1 MAYNVTTFFQYL
13 RRYIERFF
21 FKEVGGWFKIIR
33 FLGLIGFIALAAL
46 VALAIY
52 VDPIPPRT
60 VYLATGQ
67 EGSTYRSIS
76 VAFQKTF
83 QRHGIH
89 LKLVPT
95 SGLGEGLQG
104 LDSDVSEVS
113 ASFLTAGVA
122 SAEQYPELVS
132 LGSVQYSPLWF
143 FYKGDTVTTN
153 DPFEYFSNKKIAI
166 GAAQNATNKIF
177 RTLYALNQ
185 NEIPNSDNF
194 VELLNKEAAEQLI
207 AGSID
212 AAFIVDNYE
221 SETVQKLLKSK
232 DIKIMHFALAD
243 AYLKSLPFLQKLV
256 VPKGSINL
264 ASVFPNED
272 TTILATTTTLLVEKR
287 THPAIQWAY
296 LMAAQDLASHSDTFF
311 AKSGYFPKN
320 LEQSFPLS
328 PIAKR
333 FYAQGVPEVFSYFR
347 LWVSSLID
355 QMWMYVLSLFIVV
368 YSAYKVLTSVRLFP
382 SEFLMNNMFLSLR
395 ELDEA
400 VANAVTK
407 EQLQDIADAL
417 RIFEKEVYENW
428 ILEKNSRFYFNL
440 KNALNG
446 IKRDTQE
453 KLNVLSG

>member
-1 MAYNVTTFFQYL
+1 
-13 RRYIERFF
+13 
-21 FKEVGGWFKIIR
+21 
-33 FLGLIGFIALAAL
+33 
-46 VALAIY
+46 
-52 VDPIPPRT
+52 
-60 VYLATGQ
+60 
-67 EGSTYRSIS
+67 
-76 VAFQKTF
+76 
-83 QRHGIH
+83 
-89 LKLVPT
+89 
-95 SGLGEGLQG
+95 
-104 LDSDVSEVS
+104 
-113 ASFLTAGVA
+113 
-122 SAEQYPELVS
+122 
-132 LGSVQYSPLWF
+132 
-143 FYKGDTVTTN
+143 
-153 DPFEYFSNKKIAI
+153 
-166 GAAQNATNKIF
+166 
-177 RTLYALNQ
+177 
-185 NEIPNSDNF
+185 
-194 VELLNKEAAEQLI
+194 
-207 AGSID
+207 
-212 AAFIVDNYE
+212 
-221 SETVQKLLKSK
+221 
-232 DIKIMHFALAD
+232 
-243 AYLKSLPFLQKLV
+243 
-256 VPKGSINL
+256 
-264 ASVFPNED
+264 
-272 TTILATTTTLLVEKR
+272 
-287 THPAIQWAY
+287 
-296 LMAAQDLASHSDTFF
+296 MAAQDLASHSDTFF

-368 YSAYKVLTSVRLFP
+368 YSAYKVLTSVRLCP